1 MRKIH
6 YWGIYIFLCISCSYH
21 EYVDEYEKVVNDS
34 INMRESDNSN
44 KNSENGK
51 AGVRT
56 FSVLGNS
63 ISTYSGYIPR
73 GYANY
78 YTSSILSVE
87 DTWWMLLSEKEDLEL
102 ASNASWAG
110 SSVANKSG
118 KNANSYFTS
127 DMRINALAANG
138 VPDIIFVL
146 GGTNDWG
153 DNSGYLGDYP
163 IDDNYDLKTFRG
175 AYTYLVVQLKK
186 KYPDTSIICCSILP
200 RKQPR
205 TQKNRYGVTQM
216 EIDES
221 INYICNH
228 YNVNFIDMSV
238 CGIEK
243 DINGYTID
251 GLHPN
256 KAGMTIISD
265 YINTQIKIRSL

>member
-6 YWGIYIFLCISCSYH
+6 YFWVLILLCVSCSEPDDYAQNTSDDSTI
-21 EYVDEYEKVVNDS
+21 EDDETPF
-34 INMRESDNSN
+34 
-44 KNSENGK
+44 
-51 AGVRT
+51 RT

-63 ISTYSGYIPR
+63 ISTYSGYIPK
-73 GYANY
+73 GYSNY
-78 YTSSILSVE
+78 YTPSRLSVE
-87 DTWWMLLSEKEDLEL
+87 DTWWMLLSAKEELEL

-127 DMRINALAANG
+127 EMRINALAANG

-175 AYTYLVVQLKK
+175 AYTYLVVQLKN
-186 KYPDTSIICCSILP
+186 KYPDTSIICCSVLP
-200 RKQPR
+200 RRQSR
-205 TQKNRYGVTQM
+205 TQKNSYGVTQID
-216 EIDES
+216 IDES
-221 INYICNH
+221 INYICNL
-228 YNVNFIDMSV
+228 YNVHFIDLSV
-238 CGIEK
+238 CGIEQN
-243 DINGYTID
+243 IGAFTID

-256 KAGMTIISD
+256 KRGMYIISD
-265 YINTQIKIRSL
+265 YIYNQMKTRNL